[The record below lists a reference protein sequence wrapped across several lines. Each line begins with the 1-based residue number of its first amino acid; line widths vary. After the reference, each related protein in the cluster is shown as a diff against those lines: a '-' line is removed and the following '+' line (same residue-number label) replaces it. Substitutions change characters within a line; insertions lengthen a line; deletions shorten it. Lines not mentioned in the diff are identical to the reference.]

1 VALDRRAGA
10 EGSVPTA
17 GRATKGCPVSAVEI
31 AGRYRLESRLG
42 FGGMS
47 TVHLAFDQRLE
58 RQVAVKLLA
67 EHLADDP
74 TFVSRFQREAQAAAR
89 LVHPNVV
96 QVFDSGLDERTGQ
109 HFIVMEYIEGQSCA
123 EILRDYGWVDVP
135 DGVSIVEQACEG
147 LYYAHRNGVV
157 HRDVKP
163 GNLLRSRDGEVKL
176 ADFGIAKA
184 TEQSSITQVGSVL
197 GTAAYLAPEQARGE
211 EAGPAAD
218 LYALGVVAYQLIS
231 GRLPYEAASLT
242 ELALKQQREEP
253 PMLDTLVAAVNPAVA
268 EAVAIAL
275 ALDPRERYRSAR
287 EMGHAFGDAQ
297 HGVAPAQP
305 GGGGAAGTRR
315 GGAATAATTVLAA
328 GAADA
333 AGRGAGAGD
342 AGASTRRAR
351 AAQSEPG
358 HARQPRPGP
367 APARTQSSAPTTPP
381 ARRRGRGLRRV
392 LGALLALVLLAAI
405 IVGVVLATAPPSTKI
420 VLVNVGYNDAE
431 QVAEALHQLVT
442 ENTKE

>member
-1 VALDRRAGA
+1 M
-10 EGSVPTA
+10 
-17 GRATKGCPVSAVEI
+17 SAVEI

-58 RQVAVKLLA
+58 RRVAVKLLA
-67 EHLADDP
+67 EHLAEDP

-123 EILRDYGWVDVP
+123 EILRDYGWVEAEEA
-135 DGVSIVEQACEG
+135 VSIIEQACEG
-147 LYYAHRNGVV
+147 LHYAHRNGVV

-163 GNLLRSRDGEVKL
+163 GNLLRAREGEVKL

-211 EAGPAAD
+211 EAGPSAD
-218 LYALGVVAYQLIS
+218 LYALGVVSYQLIS

-253 PMLDTLVAAVNPAVA
+253 PTLDTLVAAVSPELAD
-268 EAVAIAL
+268 AVAIAL
-275 ALDPRERYRSAR
+275 ALDPRDRYQTAR
-287 EMGHAFGDAQ
+287 EMGHAVSNAQ
-297 HGVAPAQP
+297 RGIAPVEP
-305 GGGGAAGTRR
+305 AAGVR
-315 GGAATAATTVLAA
+315 GHQATEATTVLATGTKSHGQA
-328 GAADA
+328 PA
-333 AGRGAGAGD
+333 RER
-342 AGASTRRAR
+342 ASA
-351 AAQSEPG
+351 P
-358 HARQPRPGP
+358 RQPRPGP
-367 APARTQSSAPTTPP
+367 PPQRAQPP
-381 ARRRGRGLRRV
+381 AMAQSRPRGRGARRLV
-392 LGALLALVLLAAI
+392 GALLALLLLAVAI
-405 IVGVVLATAPPSTKI
+405 IAIVLATAPSPTRV
-420 VLVNVGYNDAE
+420 VLRDVGYSDAE
-431 QVAEALHQLVT
+431 QVAEALRQMVH
-442 ENTKE
+442 ENTK